1 MLEGNGGIKGGV
13 GGDAEAGMI
22 SIDTSYLVCR
32 AMFLIEIENNRLYVR
47 INLRRRSESNRS
59 LALLNCASTLS
70 SRI

>member
-32 AMFLIEIENNRLYVR
+32 AIF
-47 INLRRRSESNRS
+47 
-59 LALLNCASTLS
+59 
-70 SRI
+70 